1 MISKHSQT
9 KYFILDPTAAIATG
23 SSFLYTAGTGVLNL
37 GTGSTGFFGPT
48 PGSGNHQEVAV
59 APAGPGSAFQIIQR
73 RDTSQDRSPL
83 YSRPFEQSD
92 WINAFCSEGIIIDQS
107 NAALGSNDSH
117 LIGDG
122 TAGGSIIPG
131 DLTTYQIQ
139 VSGHGDRTDW
149 FNGGYN
155 TPTVMGF
162 YTSPDFSLGTT
173 TAIQQTDIIISELAL
188 AVNNNKSQQMA
199 FAVVVDILGT
209 AGGTGAVNIDDLGD
223 GTIAVGTA
231 VTIGYDK
238 TGNTHSF
245 VLTAEMAQSFA
256 ALETRLV
263 ALGAVASASNLVPYV
278 VPGTT
283 NAPAA
288 AVAPVAGSLAL
299 GSTMIYVMA
308 LDEGQAAFDFRMQ
321 TKRRIEVGLVSG
333 LDNVAQERISVGSE
347 GQGYGH
353 QLNIQYQMNN
363 RYEETNRSRMPYE
376 SYHLEFPNAFLPNAF
391 YDYFVIEHCDGRTAS
406 SGMPSVNKSTT
417 IVAVVNVT
425 VGGSTAVNPYFG
437 GAGAAQAAAQRA
449 YLVLN
454 LNLFN
459 TNNSLNATA
468 SGAALV

>member
-9 KYFILDPTAAIATG
+9 KYFVLDPTVAIATG
-23 SSFLYTAGTGVLNL
+23 SSFLYTAGTGVLTL
-37 GTGSTGFFGPT
+37 GTGSAGFFGPV

-59 APAGPGSAFQIIQR
+59 VPAGPGSAFQIIQR

-83 YSRPFEQSD
+83 YNRPFEQSD

-117 LIGDG
+117 LIGDAS
-122 TAGGSIIPG
+122 AGGSIIPG

-155 TPTVMGF
+155 TPTVSGF
-162 YTSPDFSLGTT
+162 YTTPDFSLGTLT
-173 TAIQQTDIIISELAL
+173 TLQQEDTIVAELAL
-188 AVNNNKSQQMA
+188 AVNNNKSQQMT
-199 FAVVVDILGT
+199 FAVCVDSAGT
-209 AGGTGAVNIDDLGD
+209 SPGSGAVLVSSLGD
-223 GTIAVGTA
+223 GTVAVGTA

-238 TGNTHSF
+238 TGNVHSF
-245 VLTAEMAQSFA
+245 VLTTEMAQSFA
-256 ALETRLV
+256 ALDARLTV
-263 ALGAVASASNLVPYV
+263 LTFTTALVVPYV
-278 VPGTT
+278 VSGTT
-283 NAPAA
+283 NAPAVG
-288 AVAPVAGSLAL
+288 VAPVAG
-299 GSTMIYVMA
+299 TTNDCDMIYVMA

-376 SYHLEFPNAFLPNAF
+376 SYHLEFSNAFLSNAF

-417 IVAVVNVT
+417 IVAVVNT
-425 VGGSTAVNPYFG
+425 TIGDATSNPFFG
-437 GAGAAQAAAQRA
+437 VATAAAQRA

-459 TNNSLNATA
+459 TNNSLNAIA

>member
-9 KYFILDPTAAIATG
+9 KYFILDPAVAAPGVG
-23 SSFLYTAGTGVLNL
+23 SDLYTAGGVLNL
-37 GTGSTGFFGPT
+37 AVGSTGLYGPV
-48 PGSGNHQEVAV
+48 PGSGNHVEVGAG
-59 APAGPGSAFQIIQR
+59 GPGSAFQIIQR
-73 RDTSQDRSPL
+73 RDTSLDKSPL
-83 YSRPFEQSD
+83 YNRPFEQSD

-117 LIGDG
+117 LIGDA

-139 VSGHGDRTDW
+139 ISGHGDRTDW

-155 TPTVMGF
+155 TPTIMGF

-173 TAIQQTDIIISELAL
+173 TAIQQTDIIIAELAL
-188 AVNNNKSQQMA
+188 AVNDNKSQQMA
-199 FAVVVDILGT
+199 FAVCVDTLGT
-209 AGGTGAVNIDDLGD
+209 AGGSGAVNIDDLGD
-223 GTIAVGTA
+223 GTIAVGTT

-238 TGNTHSF
+238 TGNVHSF
-245 VLTAEMAQSFA
+245 VLTTEMAQSFA

-288 AVAPVAGSLAL
+288 GVAPVAGSAAT
-299 GSTMIYVMA
+299 GSNMIYVMA
-308 LDEGQAAFDFRMQ
+308 LDEGQAYYDFRMQ

-363 RYEETNRSRMPYE
+363 RYEETNRSRMPWE
-376 SYHLEFPNAFLPNAF
+376 SYNVEFPNAFKANAF
-391 YDYFVIEHCDGRTAS
+391 YDYFVVEHCDGRTAS
-406 SGMPSVNKSTT
+406 SGMPSVNRNTT
-417 IVAVVNVT
+417 IIAVVNT
-425 VGGSTAVNPYFG
+425 TIGGSTAVNPYFG
-437 GAGAAQAAAQRA
+437 NATALAQRT
-449 YLVLN
+449 YLFTM

-459 TNNSLNATA
+459 TNNNLNATA
-468 SGAALV
+468 SGVALS

>member
-9 KYFILDPTAAIATG
+9 KYFILDPAVAIATG
-23 SSFLYTAGTGVLNL
+23 SSFLYTAGTGALNL
-37 GTGSTGFFGPT
+37 ATGSAGFFGPT

-73 RDTSQDRSPL
+73 RDTSLDKSPL

-117 LIGDG
+117 LIGDASA
-122 TAGGSIIPG
+122 TGSIIPG

-162 YTSPDFSLGTT
+162 YTTPDFSLGTL
-173 TAIQQTDIIISELAL
+173 TALQQEDTIVAELAL
-188 AVNNNKSQQMA
+188 AVNNNKSQQMT
-199 FAVVVDILGT
+199 FAVCVDSAGT
-209 AGGTGAVNIDDLGD
+209 SPGSGAVLVSSLGD
-223 GTIAVGTA
+223 GTVAVGTV

-238 TGNTHSF
+238 TGNVHSF
-245 VLTAEMAQSFA
+245 VLTTEMAQSFA
-256 ALETRLV
+256 ALDVRLT
-263 ALGAVASASNLVPYV
+263 ALTFTTALVVPYV
-278 VPGTT
+278 VSGTT
-283 NAPAA
+283 NAPAP
-288 AVAPVAGSLAL
+288 AVAPVAG
-299 GSTMIYVMA
+299 TTNDCDMIYVMA

-333 LDNVAQERISVGSE
+333 LDNVVQERISVGSE

-376 SYHLEFPNAFLPNAF
+376 SYHLEFPNAFKANAF
-391 YDYFVIEHCDGRTAS
+391 YDYFIIEHCDGRTAS

-417 IVAVVNVT
+417 IVAVVNTTIGT
-425 VGGSTAVNPYFG
+425 VATNPFFGSATAL
-437 GAGAAQAAAQRA
+437 AQRD
-449 YLVLN
+449 YMILN

-459 TNNSLNATA
+459 NNNNLNATA

>member
-9 KYFILDPTAAIATG
+9 KYFILDPAGAAAGVG
-23 SSFLYTAGTGVLNL
+23 SSLYNAAGVLNL
-37 GTGSTGFFGPT
+37 AVNSTGLYGPV
-48 PGSGNHQEVAV
+48 PGSGNHVEVGAG
-59 APAGPGSAFQIIQR
+59 GPGSAFQIIQR
-73 RDTSQDRSPL
+73 RDTSLDKSPL

-122 TAGGSIIPG
+122 SATGSIIPG

-162 YTSPDFSLGTT
+162 YTSPDFSLGTLT
-173 TAIQQTDIIISELAL
+173 TLQQEDTIVAELAL

-199 FAVVVDILGT
+199 FAVCIDSAGT
-209 AGGTGAVNIDDLGD
+209 SPGSGAVLVSSLGD
-223 GTIAVGTA
+223 GTVAVGTA

-238 TGNTHSF
+238 TGNVHSF

-256 ALETRLV
+256 ALDARLT
-263 ALGAVASASNLVPYV
+263 ALAFATALVVPYV
-278 VPGTT
+278 VSGTT
-283 NAPAA
+283 NAPST
-288 AVAPVAGSLAL
+288 AVAPVAG
-299 GSTMIYVMA
+299 TTNDCDMIYVMA

-321 TKRRIEVGLVSG
+321 TKRRVEVGLVSG
-333 LDNVAQERISVGSE
+333 LDNVVQERISVGSE

-376 SYHLEFPNAFLPNAF
+376 SYHLEFPNAFKANAF
-391 YDYFVIEHCDGRTAS
+391 YDYFVIEHCDGRSAS
-406 SGMPSVNKSTT
+406 SGMPSVNRNTT
-417 IVAVVNVT
+417 IIAVVNT
-425 VGGSTAVNPYFG
+425 TIGTAATNPFFGSATAL
-437 GAGAAQAAAQRA
+437 AQRT
-449 YLVLN
+449 YLFTM

-459 TNNSLNATA
+459 TNNNLNATA
-468 SGAALV
+468 SGAPLA